1 MKTFNITDALG
12 TTLEIEYSVTFELD
26 GKEYNAWGVCSSGSN
41 TKNLDD
47 LETGEPVET
56 DKIDHGQWEE
66 IFHQAWLN
74 IEE

>member
-12 TTLEIEYSVTFELD
+12 ITREIGYSVTFELD
-26 GKEYNAWGVCSSGSN
+26 GKEYNAWGVCSSSKN
-41 TKNLDD
+41 TKNLECAITR
-47 LETGEPVET
+47 ETQSTGLLNNS
-56 DKIDHGQWEE
+56 QWEE